1 MTDPAEVNRI
11 SEETRAEMRATLAG
25 SAGEYVLVI
34 DRCRV
39 AEQRYAQDP
48 DSEDRQAEA
57 KSARA
62 DLEDE
67 RKRFDDAV
75 AAAKRKRTLTLR
87 DAFKEVEL

>member
-25 SAGEYVLVI
+25 SAG
-34 DRCRV
+34 
-39 AEQRYAQDP
+39 
-48 DSEDRQAEA
+48 
-57 KSARA
+57 
-62 DLEDE
+62 EDE